1 MEGKGLLSSVPPGS
15 LFGSCEMGKGVGG
28 DVSGG
33 SVLNHLLRSSSSSQC
48 QPDSASAF
56 LGSWLLTGEIDT
68 EDRMRVSL
76 QASSLGHDLAQ
87 ASLTSKPLFT
97 GNDSTEKVSGSGK
110 PDCSFSVLPPVCH
123 EQCCLRD

>member
-1 MEGKGLLSSVPPGS
+1 MEGKGLLSSVPPRS

-33 SVLNHLLRSSSSSQC
+33 SVLNHLLRSSSQC

-68 EDRMRVSL
+68 EDGMRVSL

-87 ASLTSKPLFT
+87 ASLISKPLFT

-110 PDCSFSVLPPVCH
+110 PDCSFSVLPSVCH

>member
-1 MEGKGLLSSVPPGS
+1 MEGKGLLSSVPPRL
-15 LFGSCEMGKGVGG
+15 LFGSCKMGKGVGG

-33 SVLNHLLRSSSSSQC
+33 SVLNHLLRSSSQC

-68 EDRMRVSL
+68 EDGMRVFL

-87 ASLTSKPLFT
+87 ASLISKPLFT
-97 GNDSTEKVSGSGK
+97 GNDNTEKVSGLGK